1 MGTTWYTP
9 PLSNGSIFY
18 YWGGPAWMY
27 AASSYPY
34 AYASSV
40 GAIPLYYYAATGPS
54 SEFYSSP
61 ESSIDSS
68 REAAGSSACDG
79 DTSTELASTSDEDLS
94 WGSLTVGIL
103 TNLVAKLGGSEVKN
117 FRLVCRHWRGVVDH
131 ELESLSPTAM
141 LSATLV
147 RRFPNLKVLHLTN
160 CNNVRN
166 RDLLNIS
173 RSGLRL
179 HTLTL
184 GDDMMKPWVT
194 NLGLGHIAQITS
206 LTSLNLHECS
216 NVTNNGLAALSSLRG
231 LASLSLKGCDKLTNA
246 GIEALQRHSMLT
258 SLNLYGCMRIT
269 DKGLHALTQLRL
281 VSLHLGNTR
290 VKDEGLAYLAQIT
303 TLQELHF
310 DTEELT
316 DAGVSQL
323 TSLTRLES
331 LALRDCGEVS
341 GDSLSVLVPALPNLI
356 SLDLY
361 KNFTMD
367 DSQVCYYHVPGLS
380 QAHLSAML
388 CELNTPSAQNSWFTD
403 FSCTD

>member
-1 MGTTWYTP
+1 MGTTWYP
-9 PLSNGSIFY
+9 QPSSDPGIIY
-18 YWGGPAWMY
+18 CWGGPAWVY
-27 AASSYPY
+27 AAYPY
-34 AYASSV
+34 SYAPG
-40 GAIPLYYYAATGPS
+40 GAMPFYYYAAAGPS
-54 SEFYSSP
+54 PYYQKNGFH
-61 ESSIDSS
+61 ESSDNAS
-68 REAAGSSACDG
+68 RTALQADDCSDVVRVR
-79 DTSTELASTSDEDLS
+79 DTSNELASTSDHEALS

-103 TNLVAKLGGSEVKN
+103 TNLVAKLGDSEVKS

-131 ELESLSPTAM
+131 ELESLSPTSM
-141 LSATLV
+141 LSVMLV

-166 RDLLNIS
+166 RDLLTIS

-184 GDDMMKPWVT
+184 GDDMFKPWVT
-194 NLGLGHIAQITS
+194 NSGLEHIAQITS

-216 NVTNNGLAALSSLRG
+216 NVTNNGLVALSSLRG
-231 LASLSLKGCDKLTNA
+231 LASLSLKGCDKVTNA
-246 GIEALQRHSMLT
+246 GIETLQRHSMLT

-290 VKDEGLAYLAQIT
+290 VKDEGLAYLAKIT

-316 DAGVSQL
+316 DAGVAQL

-341 GDSLSVLVPALPNLI
+341 GDSLSVLVPALPNLM

-367 DSQVCYYHVPGLS
+367 DSQVYF
-380 QAHLSAML
+380 A
-388 CELNTPSAQNSWFTD
+388 
-403 FSCTD
+403 